1 MIIGIGV
8 DIIETE
14 RIAESMN
21 KEAFLRRVY
30 TAQEIL
36 LLQKRKMN
44 AQTAAG
50 NFAAKEAVMKAFGM
64 GMDKISLTDIE
75 VLREESGAPT
85 VNLYG
90 KAKEA
95 YEKLNAKS
103 IHVSISNL
111 KSMALA
117 QVVVEG

>member
-14 RIAESMN
+14 RIAESLD
-21 KEAFLRRVY
+21 KEGFLKRVY
-30 TAQEIL
+30 TGEEIK

-64 GMDKISLTDIE
+64 GMDKLSWTDIE
-75 VLREESGAPT
+75 VLREESGAPYI
-85 VNLYG
+85 NLFG
-90 KAKEA
+90 TAKEV
-95 YEKLNAKS
+95 YDKLSAKS
-103 IHVSISNL
+103 IRVSISNL

-117 QVVVEG
+117 QVVLEG

>member
-8 DIIETE
+8 DIIETK
-14 RIAESMN
+14 RIAESLG
-21 KEAFLRRVY
+21 KEGFLKRVY
-30 TAQEIL
+30 TEEEIKM
-36 LLQKRKMN
+36 LQKRKMN

-64 GMDKISLTDIE
+64 GMDKLSWTDIE
-75 VLREESGAPT
+75 VLREESGAPN

-90 KAKEA
+90 AAKEA
-95 YEKLNAKS
+95 YEKLKCKG
-103 IHVSISNL
+103 IHISLSNL

-117 QVVVEG
+117 QVVLEG

>member
-14 RIAESMN
+14 RIAESLD
-21 KEAFLRRVY
+21 KEGFLKRIY
-30 TAQEIL
+30 TREEIKL
-36 LLQKRKMN
+36 LTKRKMN

-50 NFAAKEAVMKAFGM
+50 NFAAKEAVMKAFSL
-64 GMDKISLTDIE
+64 GMDKLSWTDIE
-75 VLREESGAPT
+75 ILREDSGAPY

-90 KAKEA
+90 TAKEA
-95 YEKLNAKS
+95 YEELKCKS
-103 IHVSISNL
+103 IRVSISNL

-117 QVVVEG
+117 QVVLEG

>member
-14 RIAESMN
+14 RIVESLA
-21 KEAFLRRVY
+21 KEGFLKRVY
-30 TAQEIL
+30 TGEEIA

-44 AQTAAG
+44 PQTAAG

-64 GMDKISLTDIE
+64 GMDKIAWTDIE
-75 VLREESGAPT
+75 VLREENGAPY
-85 VNLYG
+85 VRLHG
-90 KAKEA
+90 SALEA
-95 YEKLNAKS
+95 FESMNAKS
-103 IHVSISNL
+103 IRVSISNL

-117 QVVVEG
+117 QAVLEG

>member
-14 RIAESMN
+14 RIVDSLA
-21 KEAFLRRVY
+21 KEGFLKRVY
-30 TAQEIL
+30 TADEIA

-44 AQTAAG
+44 PQTAAG

-64 GMDKISLTDIE
+64 GMDKIGWTDIE
-75 VLREESGAPT
+75 ILREPSGAPY
-85 VNLYG
+85 VRLYG
-90 KAKEA
+90 KAREA
-95 YEKLNAKS
+95 FESMRAKS
-103 IHVSISNL
+103 VRVSISNL

-117 QVVVEG
+117 QAVLEG